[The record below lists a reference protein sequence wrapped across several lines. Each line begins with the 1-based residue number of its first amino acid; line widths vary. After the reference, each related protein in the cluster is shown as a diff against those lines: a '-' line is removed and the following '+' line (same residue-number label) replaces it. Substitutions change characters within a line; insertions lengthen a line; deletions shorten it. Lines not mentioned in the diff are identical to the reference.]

1 MSKIIPSFKNESLIE
16 LRMETMRFRT
26 NAKCQGCLGAI
37 ANKLNKIVNEG
48 DWLLDLKSPDKV
60 LEVTTDLPRE
70 TIIATV
76 AEAGFKAE
84 PMP

>member
-1 MSKIIPSFKNESLIE
+1 
-16 LRMETMRFRT
+16 METMRFRT

-37 ANKLNKIVNEG
+37 ANKLNKLVNES
-48 DWLLDLKSPDKV
+48 DWMLDLASPDKILV
-60 LEVTTDLPRE
+60 VTTDLPRQI
-70 TIIATV
+70 IIATV

>member
-1 MSKIIPSFKNESLIE
+1 
-16 LRMETMRFRT
+16 METMRFRT

-37 ANKLNKIVNEG
+37 ANKLNKIVDESN
-48 DWLLDLKSPDKV
+48 WMLDMTSPDKV
-60 LEVTTDLPRE
+60 LVVTTDLPRE